1 MNMRAVPMLLL
12 LSSLS
17 IPALSG
23 AGDPINALLIE
34 SRKAFVAAEREED
47 WATLKNNIWEV
58 AQSRTAE
65 KLADAYV
72 RQVQMNHKAGVVVL
86 NESIQDI
93 KIYREGG
100 RQLALIEVDRSYEL
114 PTDPQKPVSTRETVY
129 AFLEKGQTRWQFNV
143 LGCFSESHIKK
154 FFPSYPSW

>member
-1 MNMRAVPMLLL
+1 MNRRVVPVLL

-23 AGDPINALLIE
+23 ANDPINGSLID
-34 SRKAFVAAEREED
+34 SRKAFVTAEREED
-47 WATLKNNIWEV
+47 WAALKSNLWEV
-58 AQSRTAE
+58 AQSGTAE

-72 RQVQMNHKAGVVVL
+72 RQVQINHKAGVVLL
-86 NESIQDI
+86 NESIQGI

-100 RQLALIEVDRSYEL
+100 RQLAFIEVDRAYEL

-143 LGCFSESHIKK
+143 LGCFSESHIKM